1 MTDVNAYF
9 YKNQIFVEGGDS
21 YQTGEVLLEYLSK
34 DFKNLDQ
41 MLEACKRYAG
51 LLHYPETSEEAA
63 RCDETFHQAL
73 TFYSSLD
80 GILMSLP
87 PYNKM
92 NLRGNWFY
100 NLLDENQTMF
110 DIDTEERDGEEWEL
124 GYLEHFRTDLPL
136 EDITTPDLID
146 YALKFNDKLKA
157 LADEYTTFVE
167 DLIRVKKVYEPF
179 LERIHYRSEFL
190 PNEETAEIFKK
201 FQEESKAVFHTYEA
215 LQPSGTMTLSYQ
227 ALKQEEQLV
236 LCEKYHFTSIG
247 GFLYIELFKG
257 LQNHYLPRKCGYCG
271 RYFLLQA
278 VWYSDYCTRPI
289 EGMEGKVCRDVGQR
303 KKYADKVKNDPIWL
317 TYSRAYKTHYARY
330 LKKKITQKEFQV
342 WADYALELRAK
353 AQEGALEFEEY
364 RELIRK

>member
-21 YQTGEVLLEYLSK
+21 YQTGEILLEYLSK

-51 LLHYPETSEEAA
+51 LLHYPETNEEAA

-157 LADEYTTFVE
+157 LADEYTTFIE
-167 DLIRVKKVYEPF
+167 DLIRIKKVYEPF

-201 FQEESKAVFHTYEA
+201 FQEESKAVFHTYET

-236 LCEKYHFTSIG
+236 LCEKY
-247 GFLYIELFKG
+247 
-257 LQNHYLPRKCGYCG
+257 Q
-271 RYFLLQA
+271 
-278 VWYSDYCTRPI
+278 
-289 EGMEGKVCRDVGQR
+289 MEGKVCRDVGQR

-353 AQEGALEFEEY
+353 AQEGSLEFEEY